1 MEQLAHPLANRF
13 TKGLRDG
20 VPIAL
25 GYLSVAFTFGMEAVT
40 NGLPVWAAV
49 MISMTNLTSA
59 GQFAGLTVILSSAP
73 FFEMALTQL
82 VINLRYSLMSLSL
95 SQKLHRSVGLLD
107 RLLLSFFNTDEIF
120 TVASSQ
126 KGEIGKRYFLGLS
139 LMPYIGWALGTFLG
153 AAASGLLP
161 LSVRS
166 ALGIAIYGMFIA
178 ILVPP
183 AKQFRP
189 VLKVILCSVLLS
201 CLFRYVPGLNLVS
214 PGLTIILCA
223 VAASAL
229 GARLFP
235 VKEASK

>member
-1 MEQLAHPLANRF
+1 MEQLGQPLTNRF
-13 TKGLRDG
+13 TTGLRDG

-82 VINLRYSLMSLSL
+82 VINLRYSLMSL
-95 SQKLHRSVGLLD
+95 GLLD

-178 ILVPP
+178 IIVPP

-214 PGLTIILCA
+214 PGLVIILCA

-235 VKEASK
+235 VKEASE

>member
-1 MEQLAHPLANRF
+1 MEQQESAF
-13 TKGLRDG
+13 TNSFIKGVRDG
-20 VPIAL
+20 IPIAL

-107 RLLLSFFNTDEIF
+107 RLILSFFNTDEIF
-120 TVASSQ
+120 SVASSQ
-126 KGEIGKRYFLGLS
+126 KGEIGRRYFLGLCIT
-139 LMPYIGWALGTFLG
+139 PYIGWALGTFLG

-161 LSVRS
+161 SSVRS

-183 AKQFRP
+183 AKQYRP
-189 VLKVILCSVLLS
+189 VLKVILCAVLLS

-214 PGLTIILCA
+214 PGLAIILCA
-223 VAASAL
+223 AAASAL
-229 GARLFP
+229 GAWLFP
-235 VKEASK
+235 VKEAST

>member
-1 MEQLAHPLANRF
+1 
-13 TKGLRDG
+13 
-20 VPIAL
+20 
-25 GYLSVAFTFGMEAVT
+25 
-40 NGLPVWAAV
+40 
-49 MISMTNLTSA
+49 
-59 GQFAGLTVILSSAP
+59 
-73 FFEMALTQL
+73 
-82 VINLRYSLMSLSL
+82 
-95 SQKLHRSVGLLD
+95 
-107 RLLLSFFNTDEIF
+107 
-120 TVASSQ
+120 
-126 KGEIGKRYFLGLS
+126 
-139 LMPYIGWALGTFLG
+139 MPYIGWALGTFLG

-178 ILVPP
+178 IIVPP

-214 PGLTIILCA
+214 PGLVIILCA

-235 VKEASK
+235 VKEASE